1 MGDERRGGRFRS
13 GVSRLH
19 DLDSVSDTGTARLA
33 KSGADSN
40 LRAGHAYLLPIFFRI
55 LSFFF
60 LDIDYYYY
68 YRWYWINI
76 VHFIDSM

>member
-40 LRAGHAYLLPIFFRI
+40 LRAGHAYLLSIFFRI

-68 YRWYWINI
+68 RWYWINI